1 MGPAL
6 EVHMVNMNTLT
17 MRIIAS
23 IVVPPLMGRA
33 QGALMGNMNTAMVQ
47 TNVFFVD
54 QHLLALVHVVLMAS
68 MKNKQD

>member
-1 MGPAL
+1 
-6 EVHMVNMNTLT
+6 
-17 MRIIAS
+17 
-23 IVVPPLMGRA
+23 MGRA